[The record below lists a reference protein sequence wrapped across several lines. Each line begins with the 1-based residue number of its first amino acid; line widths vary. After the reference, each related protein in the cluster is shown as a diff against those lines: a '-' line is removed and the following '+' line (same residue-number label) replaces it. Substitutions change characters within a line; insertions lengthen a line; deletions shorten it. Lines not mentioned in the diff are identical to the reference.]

1 MATAMLDTRND
12 DAALSLLCHFP
23 LSPELSGTACL
34 LKSDPAFSKPSETG
48 MMNFWQKLGCGQF
61 HCYWDCFWKA
71 LFTMGEVSPAKE
83 KKLGDKLVVSQFCLV
98 AKVLVAV
105 SRTLSRSALL
115 KYILQHQCS
124 WHPLPQR
131 HHHAE
136 LLSFAQGSISWPTWI
151 AAGRV
156 QPWLAARVQPSCG
169 DGGGNTPCTQRNG
182 YHLSVFDKQWWVYL
196 NQTLSSHFRNEEF
209 RSSRMQSLKKSCC
222 VACFSYQ
229 AVHPV
234 PPA

>member
-12 DAALSLLCHFP
+12 DPALSLLCHFP
-23 LSPELSGTACL
+23 WSPELSGTACL

-48 MMNFWQKLGCGQF
+48 MMNFWRKLGCGQF

-71 LFTMGEVSPAKE
+71 LFTTGEVSPAKE

-105 SRTLSRSALL
+105 SRTLSRPALL
-115 KYILQHQCS
+115 KCILQHQCS

-136 LLSFAQGSISWPTWI
+136 LLSSAQGSISWPTWI

-156 QPWLAARVQPSCG
+156 QPWLAGRVQPRCG
-169 DGGGNTPCTQRNG
+169 VGWRRKHPL
-182 YHLSVFDKQWWVYL
+182 YP
-196 NQTLSSHFRNEEF
+196 
-209 RSSRMQSLKKSCC
+209 KKWAPSQC
-222 VACFSYQ
+222 VWQ
-229 AVHPV
+229 AVMGILESDPFQSF
-234 PPA
+234 